1 MAQKL
6 NAYQIL
12 NLAQSIEENAVGF
25 YKQTAELYDG
35 ENAGPVLLKLADMER
50 EHKKK
55 YAAMQA
61 SLEDTQKQQSD
72 ENFYNNL
79 DLYLKAVLDS
89 QSLEGSD
96 FAGVLLRGD
105 ESLEEILMIA
115 MDLEKETILFY
126 LGLKDVVSA
135 EKDKQTV
142 DVIIEEEKS
151 HIVILA
157 AELRKLL

>member
-1 MAQKL
+1 MEQKL
-6 NAYQIL
+6 STYQIL
-12 NLAQSIEENAVGF
+12 NVAQTIEENAVRF
-25 YKQTAELYDG
+25 YEQTAEMYDG
-35 ENAGPVLLKLADMER
+35 EGMGNFLRKLADYER
-50 EHKKK
+50 EHKQK

-61 SLEDTQKQQSD
+61 ALENGHTEQSD
-72 ENFYNNL
+72 GDFINNM

-89 QSLEGSD
+89 QNLEGSD

-105 ESLEEILMIA
+105 ESKQELLMIA

-126 LGLKDVVSA
+126 LGLRDVVAA

-142 DVIIEEEKS
+142 DEIIEEEKS

-157 AELRKLL
+157 EELRKLI